1 MYYLDDIV
9 IINNTITE
17 IVAIFLDLFK
27 KQLTS
32 KIRHADRELYFVI
45 I

>member
-9 IINNTITE
+9 IINDTITE
-17 IVAIFLDLFK
+17 TVAVFLDSFK
-27 KQLTS
+27 KYLTS
-32 KIRHADRELYFVI
+32 KIRHADREYFVI